1 MKYTRFC
8 PWRSWRRR
16 MREGGLEPPRGFPQ
30 RCLRPQRLPIPPLRL
45 NGPFLPARLYTGI
58 KGSNKPKEISITDQL
73 RTAVLNPRLVLMSNP
88 KMRYMMKGKIHRAR
102 VSDANV
108 EYEGSIAIDSSLM
121 EGANILPYEKVDVL
135 SVDSGTRLTT
145 YAIPAE
151 PRSGVICVN
160 GAAAKLIGKGEKVII
175 VSYGMYDE
183 ADAQSHS
190 PSVVKVDDFNQAL
203 SA

>member
-1 MKYTRFC
+1 
-8 PWRSWRRR
+8 
-16 MREGGLEPPRGFPQ
+16 
-30 RCLRPQRLPIPPLRL
+30 
-45 NGPFLPARLYTGI
+45 
-58 KGSNKPKEISITDQL
+58 
-73 RTAVLNPRLVLMSNP
+73 MSNP

-108 EYEGSIAIDSSLM
+108 EYEGSIAIDSVLM
-121 EGANILPYEKVDVL
+121 EGADILPWEKVDVL
-135 SVDSGTRLTT
+135 SVDSGARLST

-151 PRSGVICVN
+151 PNSGVVCVN

-175 VSYGMYDE
+175 VSYAMYDE
-183 ADAQSHS
+183 ADAQSYT